1 MIRQHARIRLLQS
14 AAVPSGDGP
23 PPSAPFPDRYNDS
36 DDGIYRW
43 SFERRWGPGEL
54 LCWIGLNPRG
64 GEPFTGRRP
73 TLAKVQRWATT
84 WGLDG
89 VLVINL
95 FAYRSTDPRHLR
107 AAAVDIIGPGND
119 EIINGAAAQ
128 CPVVLAAW
136 GAGGRPAPTGCRGR
150 RDDPRHVLP
159 RHDPPG
165 RAASSALRRASDHQD
180 PVYPTYRVTAR
191 S

>member
-1 MIRQHARIRLLQS
+1 MFRQHARIRLLQS

-23 PPSAPFPDRYNDS
+23 PPSTPFPDRYNDS
-36 DDGIYRW
+36 DDGVYRW
-43 SFERRWGPGEL
+43 TFERRWGPGEL

-64 GEPFTGRRP
+64 GEPFSGRRP

-89 VLVINL
+89 VIVVNL

-107 AAAVDIIGPGND
+107 VAAVDIIGPGND

-128 CPVVLAAW
+128 CPVVLGAW
-136 GAGGRPAPTGCRGR
+136 GAGGRLHRRGAEVAAMIPDMFCLGTTR
-150 RDDPRHVLP
+150 RGEPRHPLYVAQATTKIPYTRPL
-159 RHDPPG
+159 
-165 RAASSALRRASDHQD
+165 A
-180 PVYPTYRVTAR
+180 
-191 S
+191 

>member
-1 MIRQHARIRLLQS
+1 
-14 AAVPSGDGP
+14 VPSGDGP
-23 PPSAPFPDRYNDS
+23 PPSTPFPDRYNDS
-36 DDGIYRW
+36 DDGVYRW
-43 SFERRWGPGEL
+43 TFERRWGPGEL

-64 GEPFTGRRP
+64 GEPFSGRRP

-89 VLVINL
+89 VIVVNL

-107 AAAVDIIGPGND
+107 VAAVDIIGPGND

-136 GAGGRPAPTGCRGR
+136 GAGGRLHRRGAEVAAMIPDMFCLGTTR
-150 RDDPRHVLP
+150 RGEPRHPLYVAQATTKIPYTRPL
-159 RHDPPG
+159 
-165 RAASSALRRASDHQD
+165 A
-180 PVYPTYRVTAR
+180 
-191 S
+191 